1 MKKLSL
7 LTAIVAIGLLFGG
20 CSDNKKNKNS
30 IEQANSL
37 LSTNNIVLTS
47 LNNKQFIIDKTD
59 NGLHLKGAK
68 DKVVIYDIFATWCP
82 PCQAE
87 ASHLASLQ
95 KKYKN
100 KLIVLGVSVENNIPN
115 KKLEAFRQQHH
126 ADYTLVNSS
135 ANSHLIDAVAK
146 ELHLG
151 RDFGIPLM
159 AMYKNGKLLTYY
171 QGATEEEFIES
182 DIKKA
187 LGL

>member
-1 MKKLSL
+1 MKQLPL
-7 LTAIVAIGLLFGG
+7 LTTLLAIGLLFGA
-20 CSDNKKNKNS
+20 CSKEKENS
-30 IEQANSL
+30 EQEANSL
-37 LSTNNIVLTS
+37 LATNEIVLTS
-47 LNNKQFIIDKTD
+47 LDKKQYDVEKTPD
-59 NGLHLKGAK
+59 GLKLEGAK
-68 DKVVIYDIFATWCP
+68 GKVVIYDIFATWCP

-100 KLIVLGVSVENNIPN
+100 KLIILGVTVENNIPN
-115 KKLEAFRQQHH
+115 AKLEEFRKQYH

-135 ANSHLIDAVAK
+135 ENMRLINAVAK
-146 ELHLG
+146 QLNLG

-159 AMYKNGKLLTYY
+159 VLYKDGKILNYY